1 MIRGLLFD
9 MDGVLVD
16 TEPVHAE
23 ARRRTYE
30 KYGIPY
36 DLVRDIPVIG
46 RNTDAIFADVDIRVP
61 FPVPLCEAVRFKRD
75 AFVSLLGG
83 ALEPLPGVRALLDWS
98 RGRFRVALVTAS
110 ARQNVMAVLA
120 GTGLAKCFDALV
132 VAEDVKKWKPDPESY
147 LLAAE
152 RLGLKPAECAVFE
165 DSPVGAASA
174 RAAGMKVIGVNTGQG
189 GKSPKAADR
198 VVDDLESGA
207 GAVRAFLE
215 DNT

>member
-1 MIRGLLFD
+1 MRVTKPLSLSNWGLLF
-9 MDGVLVD
+9 GLLVLITSAV
-16 TEPVHAE
+16 TLSAAE
-23 ARRRTYE
+23 Y
-30 KYGIPY
+30 
-36 DLVRDIPVIG
+36 
-46 RNTDAIFADVDIRVP
+46 
-61 FPVPLCEAVRFKRD
+61 
-75 AFVSLLGG
+75 
-83 ALEPLPGVRALLDWS
+83 
-98 RGRFRVALVTAS
+98 
-110 ARQNVMAVLA
+110 
-120 GTGLAKCFDALV
+120 
-132 VAEDVKKWKPDPESY
+132 PDPESY